1 MAFDA
6 DETFR
11 HALQLLQAGR
21 VADAEQVFRQV
32 LRAQPRHAGALNLLA
47 IVMMQLGRMAEAE
60 EFARQAAEESPAS
73 DVTFYNYGLILR
85 ALGRPADALQRFSEA
100 LQINPAAPET
110 WNNRG
115 VTYNDLKRYAEAIV
129 DFDKALTIKPNY
141 AEALCNKGKSLAGL
155 KRYHDALDAYAK
167 ALALSPALVEAWIG
181 RGNVCLKLKQYDD
194 AAAAYQ
200 KALGLN
206 GNLAEAWVGLG
217 GIHAAL
223 KRLDAASAAFDKAL
237 TLKADLVAA
246 WLGRAGILFEGKQ
259 FAEAFAAYDQAFKI
273 EPEHD
278 FVEGYRLNAK
288 LMICDWS
295 DLPAQSAHL
304 IATIRGKTQLVVP
317 FTSLSIPTSP
327 AEQLQCAKAAIADLG
342 AFPKLWR
349 GEVYPH
355 ERIRIAYLSAD
366 LRDHAVAHLMAGVF
380 EAHDKQRFDVTAYSF
395 GPEDASDV
403 RRRIK
408 CACEHFV
415 DVRTASDQAIA
426 ELVYQREIDIA
437 VDLNGFTMD
446 SRSGVF
452 VRRPAPIQ
460 VNYLGYL
467 ATMGAPYMDYIV
479 ADRTVIP
486 ENHHGFYSEKIVYLP
501 NSFQPTDRGRRIAD
515 KIFTRAETGLPQDG
529 FVFCSFN
536 DSYKITPDV
545 FDIWMRILK
554 QVDGS
559 VLWLVGGSPAMER
572 NLRSEVAARGVEA
585 GRLVFAQRLPLP
597 EYQARLRL
605 ADLFLDTLPYNA
617 GATASDALWAE
628 LPVLTRIGDT
638 FVGRMAASVVTA
650 IGLPEL
656 ITTTPE
662 AYEQMAFDLATQPEK
677 LAAIKR
683 KLAENRLACPLFDTR
698 RFTRHLEAAY
708 VTMWERYQRGQPPAH
723 FAVDAI
729 APD

>member
-11 HALQLLQAGR
+11 RALASLQAGR
-21 VADAEQVFRQV
+21 AAEAEQAFRQV

-47 IVMMQLGRMAEAE
+47 VVMMQFGRLVEAE
-60 EFARQAAEESPAS
+60 EFARQAAKESPAS

-100 LQINPAAPET
+100 LRINPAVPET

-115 VTYNDLKRYAEAIV
+115 VTFNDLKRYADAIV

-155 KRYHDALDAYAK
+155 KHYDDAMDAYAE
-167 ALALSPALVEAWIG
+167 ALALSPALAEAWIG
-181 RGNVCLKLKQYDD
+181 RGNVCLTLKQYDA

-206 GNLAEAWVGLG
+206 GDLAEAWLGLG
-217 GIHAAL
+217 GIHAMF
-223 KRLDAASAAFDKAL
+223 KRLDAAAAAFDKAL
-237 TLKADLVAA
+237 TLKADLAAA
-246 WLGRAGILFEGKQ
+246 WLGRAGVLFEGKQ
-259 FAEAFAAYDQAFKI
+259 FAEAFAACDQAFKI

-278 FVEGYRLNAK
+278 FVEGSRLYAK

-295 DLPAQSAHL
+295 DLPVQSAHL
-304 IATIRGKTQLVVP
+304 IATIRGKAQVVAP
-317 FTSLSIPTSP
+317 FISLSIPTSP
-327 AEQLQCAKAAIADLG
+327 AEQLQCAKRAVADLG

-349 GEVYPH
+349 GEVYSH

-380 EAHDKQRFDVTAYSF
+380 EAHDKQRFDVTAFSF

-415 DVRTASDQAIA
+415 DVRTASDQTIA
-426 ELVYQREIDIA
+426 ELVYRREIDIA

-446 SRSGVF
+446 NRSGVF
-452 VRRPAPIQ
+452 LRRPAPIQ

-486 ENHHGFYSEKIVYLP
+486 ENQHDFYSEKIVYLP

-515 KIFTRAETGLPQDG
+515 KIFTRAEAGLPQDG

-536 DSYKITPDV
+536 NSYKITPDV

-572 NLRSEVAARGVEA
+572 NLRSEAAARGVEA

-617 GATASDALWAE
+617 GATASDALWAG

-638 FVGRMAASVVTA
+638 FVGRMAASVLTA

-677 LAAIKR
+677 LAAVKR
-683 KLAENRLACPLFDTR
+683 KLAENRLAAPLFDTKLY
-698 RFTRHLEAAY
+698 TKHIEAAY
-708 VTMWERYQRGQPPAH
+708 TAMYERFQAGL
-723 FAVDAI
+723 
-729 APD
+729 APDLISIPNL